1 MNIVRD
7 KQLLVALAKL
17 FSDQSTRVIGEL
29 KQQQKLRF
37 NIACNSIDSFVSEV
51 ESKMNEQDKED
62 MQQLTDALNEFIGDV
77 RKQFEDY
84 TINKTTNN

>member
-1 MNIVRD
+1 MNLIKD

-51 ESKMNEQDKED
+51 ESKMSDTDKED
-62 MQQLTDALNEFIGDV
+62 MQELTDALNEFIADV
-77 RKQFEDY
+77 REQFNNH
-84 TINKTTNN
+84 IKNK

>member
-7 KQLLVALAKL
+7 KQLLVALFKL
-17 FSDQSTRVIGEL
+17 CSDQSTRVIGEL
-29 KQQQKLRF
+29 KQQQKMRF
-37 NIACNSIDSFVSEV
+37 NIAVNAIDSFVNEV
-51 ESKMNEQDKED
+51 ESKMNDNDKED

-84 TINKTTNN
+84 TINKNN

>member
-1 MNIVRD
+1 MNLIKD

-37 NIACNSIDSFVSEV
+37 NIACNSIDSFISEV
-51 ESKMNEQDKED
+51 ESKMSDTDKED
-62 MQQLTDALNEFIGDV
+62 MQDLTDALNEFIGDV
-77 RKQFEDY
+77 REQFNNH
-84 TINKTTNN
+84 IKNK